1 MMMAPSKTKLWM
13 ANKVTSWIHESQL
26 WLYESRSPSYSYS
39 FDTMIFFMHWII
51 NANLNIAR
59 WVDKL
64 CADSDICQVC
74 NLCGCPIQALFQA
87 FS

>member
-1 MMMAPSKTKLWM
+1 MNRSCNCMNRAT
-13 ANKVTSWIHESQL
+13 
-26 WLYESRSPSYSYS
+26 SPSNSYS
-39 FDTMIFFMHWII
+39 FDTMTFFVHWIK

-64 CADSDICQVC
+64 RADSDTCQVC

>member
-1 MMMAPSKTKLWM
+1 MNRAIT
-13 ANKVTSWIHESQL
+13 
-26 WLYESRSPSYSYS
+26 PSYGYS
-39 FDTMIFFMHWII
+39 FDTMTFFMHWII

-64 CADSDICQVC
+64 CADSDTCQVR
-74 NLCGCPIQALFQA
+74 NLCGCTIQALFQA